1 MIFYKLNSLGLGK
14 GDERDIYHIKT
25 SVIIFMQNKKWE
37 RKPTGEIN
45 KENPTGGKK
54 NPAAKKHITRREAW
68 DTAEQKEKKSREK
81 EEEKI

>member
-1 MIFYKLNSLGLGK
+1 
-14 GDERDIYHIKT
+14 
-25 SVIIFMQNKKWE
+25 MQNKKWE

-68 DTAEQKEKKSREK
+68 DTAEQKKKKVERK
-81 EEEKI
+81 RWKRYRVKCLANW